1 MRPKRGC
8 GVRPLLLHCHGIGER
23 VGVSPAAGQ
32 GPEARQAQ
40 GSRGT
45 LAAGDRVE
53 AHADRAASKADRRS
67 LIAES
72 SGPEDFKYPWLSL
85 ARVVMT
91 APLRVAAP
99 IELQLR
105 GHGSPHCF
113 SSRREYSPEA

>member
-72 SGPEDFKYPWLSL
+72 SGPEDFKYPWLL
-85 ARVVMT
+85 
-91 APLRVAAP
+91 LVACPA
-99 IELQLR
+99 
-105 GHGSPHCF
+105 
-113 SSRREYSPEA
+113 RREWPAYLAASRPARAAS

>member
-85 ARVVMT
+85 AFGKSRSNPEGSKGLPGQRRRVRNKGERADRT
-91 APLRVAAP
+91 NG
-99 IELQLR
+99 EL
-105 GHGSPHCF
+105 H
-113 SSRREYSPEA
+113 